1 MRGLEAEIGKKLK
14 NFELDAAFSQ
24 ADGCLGILG
33 PSGCGKSMTLRAVAG
48 LVRPDRGRICLDG
61 RILFDSGKRVDLSVQ
76 KRKVGYLFQNYALF
90 PNMTVAE
97 NIRAGMRKGPA
108 AGKNLAELVRRFH
121 LEGLEGR
128 YPGQLSGGQQQ
139 RTALARIF
147 ASDAQCLLLD
157 EPFSAMDSYL
167 REEMQIGLAQIIR
180 EFEGCMVLV
189 SHDRD
194 EIYRL
199 CDRTLIMENGKSVVC
214 GGTREL
220 FARPRRVAAARL
232 TGCKNLSRIR
242 RAGDFQVHALDWHV
256 TLQTKEPV
264 TSRITHVGIRAHD
277 ILPAPEEE
285 DAPNRIRVLVKEKVY
300 SPFEWTLV
308 FQNLEEPGAGIWMK
322 RERGDMQVPE
332 AVTVD
337 PAKILLLEE

>member
-1 MRGLEAEIGKKLK
+1 MSWTRR
-14 NFELDAAFSQ
+14 FPQ

-48 LVRPDRGRICLDG
+48 LVQPDRGRICLGG
-61 RILFDSGKRVDLSVQ
+61 RTLFDSEKRVDLSVQ

-157 EPFSAMDSYL
+157 EPFSAWTATS
-167 REEMQIGLAQIIR
+167 G
-180 EFEGCMVLV
+180 
-189 SHDRD
+189 
-194 EIYRL
+194 
-199 CDRTLIMENGKSVVC
+199 
-214 GGTREL
+214 
-220 FARPRRVAAARL
+220 RRCRS
-232 TGCKNLSRIR
+232 G
-242 RAGDFQVHALDWHV
+242 
-256 TLQTKEPV
+256 
-264 TSRITHVGIRAHD
+264 
-277 ILPAPEEE
+277 
-285 DAPNRIRVLVKEKVY
+285 
-300 SPFEWTLV
+300 
-308 FQNLEEPGAGIWMK
+308 
-322 RERGDMQVPE
+322 
-332 AVTVD
+332 
-337 PAKILLLEE
+337 